1 MTSRDEDQ
9 ELFNVMDA
17 LAESVLSL
25 SDEEL
30 LEEAKA
36 EGQDPAQIAQ
46 GMEEMLLAGV
56 REHFRTKRESFQR
69 DEKLSLSASKKLP
82 ESSKERRNLLERVLE
97 RLPKL
102 SPKLALTYQCRNL
115 SELTD
120 EDVASSLEDLQILG
134 AIEALQEDDLE

>member
-1 MTSRDEDQ
+1 
-9 ELFNVMDA
+9 
-17 LAESVLSL
+17 
-25 SDEEL
+25 
-30 LEEAKA
+30 
-36 EGQDPAQIAQ
+36 
-46 GMEEMLLAGV
+46 MLLAGV
-56 REHFRTKRESFQR
+56 RKHFRTKRESFQR

-82 ESSKERRNLLERVLE
+82 ESSEERRNLLERVLE

>member
-1 MTSRDEDQ
+1 MLVAFGKQILPVCYTSRLD
-9 ELFNVMDA
+9 
-17 LAESVLSL
+17 
-25 SDEEL
+25 
-30 LEEAKA
+30 
-36 EGQDPAQIAQ
+36 
-46 GMEEMLLAGV
+46 
-56 REHFRTKRESFQR
+56 TKVQ
-69 DEKLSLSASKKLP
+69 KLP
-82 ESSKERRNLLERVLE
+82 ESSEERRNLLERVLE